1 MKRLSCILQNRVMER
16 PEPHRIAWLGAGT
29 LLLSLWMANAG
40 VASQPPAPGRATLN
54 QQLLARAAEASVAD
68 VEKLIRRGAQVNVQ
82 DRFGVTPL
90 MEAVIGN
97 NRAVVRVLLDAGA
110 SVGIRNLRG
119 DTALDLARELGRREI
134 EQLLLQAHG
143 SRVNPRLLTRHG
155 NWR

>member
-1 MKRLSCILQNRVMER
+1 MKRPSCISQNRVMER
-16 PEPHRIAWLGAGT
+16 PEPHRIAWLGAAT
-29 LLLSLWMANAG
+29 LLLSLWVANAG
-40 VASQPPAPGRATLN
+40 VASPPPAPGRATLN

-97 NRAVVRVLLDAGA
+97 NPAVVRLLLDAGA

-119 DTALDLARELGRREI
+119 DTALDLARQLGRTDI
-134 EQLLLQAHG
+134 GQLLMAAG
-143 SRVNPRLLTRHG
+143 KAPGRSRALHPG
-155 NWR
+155 A